1 MDLSSYTFI
10 SDPYGTYEHLHN
22 EHPVYHCPEKDYYYL
37 ANYALVKEVFC
48 HPNASSNRVKTM
60 TKGLPDPVLTAIKP
74 LSDSLSKWLLF
85 LDPPFHGTIRKVLN
99 KALSKKVVDSL
110 KPEIERIA
118 IELLSGVQDNI
129 ELMSGYA
136 YPLPVL
142 VISQMLGIPPEDRG
156 KIKSWSDSL
165 AMFLGDRTSH
175 DQVFSAQQSIMEA
188 TEYFK
193 AHLMS
198 QREHPTSDIIV
209 NLLKFQ
215 ADTPEFNDQF
225 LIANLIGLLFA
236 GHETTSNGIGNS
248 YLNLLRNSSTLPS
261 QNVLIESLDGVVHE
275 SLRYESPVQ
284 RMGRFTV
291 GEINLGDYVI
301 PEGKRVL
308 LLIGAA
314 NRDPEQFD
322 DPNTFDFNR
331 ERNNH
336 IAFGYGH
343 HLCSGSYLA
352 KVEMTVAIS
361 ALLQKFNLEKAEV
374 ADYQWRKNLG
384 LRGLEFCEIEGLCAV

>member
-1 MDLSSYTFI
+1 M
-10 SDPYGTYEHLHN
+10 
-22 EHPVYHCPEKDYYYL
+22 
-37 ANYALVKEVFC
+37 
-48 HPNASSNRVKTM
+48 
-60 TKGLPDPVLTAIKP
+60 
-74 LSDSLSKWLLF
+74 
-85 LDPPFHGTIRKVLN
+85 LN

-165 AMFLGDRTSH
+165 AMFL
-175 DQVFSAQQSIMEA
+175 
-188 TEYFK
+188 
-193 AHLMS
+193 
-198 QREHPTSDIIV
+198 
-209 NLLKFQ
+209 
-215 ADTPEFNDQF
+215 
-225 LIANLIGLLFA
+225 
-236 GHETTSNGIGNS
+236 
-248 YLNLLRNSSTLPS
+248 
-261 QNVLIESLDGVVHE
+261 NVLIESLDGVVHE

>member
-1 MDLSSYTFI
+1 M
-10 SDPYGTYEHLHN
+10 
-22 EHPVYHCPEKDYYYL
+22 
-37 ANYALVKEVFC
+37 
-48 HPNASSNRVKTM
+48 
-60 TKGLPDPVLTAIKP
+60 
-74 LSDSLSKWLLF
+74 
-85 LDPPFHGTIRKVLN
+85 LN
-99 KALSKKVVDSL
+99 KSLSKKVVDSL

-165 AMFLGDRTSH
+165 AMFLGDRTSP

-198 QREHPTSDIIV
+198 QREHPTSDVIV
-209 NLLKFQ
+209 NLLRFQ

-236 GHETTSNGIGNS
+236 GYETTSNGIGNS
-248 YLNLLRNSSTLPS
+248 YLNLLRNSSALPS
-261 QNVLIESLDGVVHE
+261 QNVLIKSLDGVVHE

-343 HLCSGSYLA
+343 HLCSVSYLA

-384 LRGLEFCEIEGLCAV
+384 LRGLEFCEIEGLCTV

>member
-1 MDLSSYTFI
+1 M
-10 SDPYGTYEHLHN
+10 
-22 EHPVYHCPEKDYYYL
+22 
-37 ANYALVKEVFC
+37 
-48 HPNASSNRVKTM
+48 
-60 TKGLPDPVLTAIKP
+60 
-74 LSDSLSKWLLF
+74 
-85 LDPPFHGTIRKVLN
+85 
-99 KALSKKVVDSL
+99 VDSL

-142 VISQMLGIPPEDRG
+142 VISQMLEIPPEDRG

-165 AMFLGDRTSH
+165 AMFLGDRTSQ

-261 QNVLIESLDGVVHE
+261 QNVLIKSLDGVVHE

-291 GEINLGDYVI
+291 GEINLGDCVI

-331 ERNNH
+331 DRNNH